1 MSNIPENEKINNTE
15 NSGGDEVFSTVFSD
29 PTEHKRTAPEKK
41 KNKLLIAIAS
51 ILAVAIFAGGTVA
64 VIKLIPER
72 EEEEITSPY
81 AEEIEVKAI
90 ESDSLSSVTVTNSEG
105 TVKLYSVAEK
115 AEGSDTE
122 TVNWY
127 VDGVDTALTSTST
140 ANQFVSA
147 VGNIKAMREITK
159 KTAEDCGLNS
169 PSATAVL
176 TPKEGDALTI
186 TMGAISPDNS
196 GYYCSVSDSEKIYLV
211 DSSYME
217 EFKVNALSFASTSA
231 MSAFAVPD
239 GASDYLSDDGTI
251 VTFDKLTVKSSK
263 FPETLHFASNTDEEL
278 SQYMGYVVTS
288 PSERIA
294 QNVEYVVEVFKSGV
308 QVSGAY
314 SYDVSQSSI
323 KAFGLDAPDFEAT
336 LDIMGKTMTYKFKLQ
351 EDGEYAAVCDD
362 SKLISKV
369 APSSLASFIDLGL
382 TDYYSS
388 WVCLYN
394 ISDLSS
400 LNIKVNDKAYNF
412 GITAN
417 EDEEAEDKYII
428 TLNGEKIDC
437 QSFQNFYQYCVSLS
451 CTDFKIENLTAS
463 PEITLDFAFNN
474 GTTPNSLVEFTK
486 ASDTRYQYSIGG
498 IDMGKTTAASMNK
511 FVKYLEKLAA
521 GEKIGSVS

>member
-1 MSNIPENEKINNTE
+1 MSNIPENEKLNNTE
-15 NSGGDEVFSTVFSD
+15 NNGGDEVFSTVFSD

-41 KNKLLIAIAS
+41 KSRLLIAIAS
-51 ILAVAIFAGGTVA
+51 VLAVAIFAGGTVA

-72 EEEEITSPY
+72 EEEQVSPY
-81 AEEIEVKAI
+81 AEEIEVKAV

-105 TVKLYSVAEK
+105 TVKLYSVTEK
-115 AEGSDTE
+115 TEDSDTE

-140 ANQFVSA
+140 AEQFVSA
-147 VGNIKAMREITK
+147 VGSVTAMREITEK
-159 KTAEDCGLNS
+159 SAEDCGLNT

-176 TPKEGDALTI
+176 TPKDGDELTI
-186 TMGAISPDNS
+186 KLGALSPDNS

-211 DSSYME
+211 DSSYNE
-217 EFKVNALSFASTSA
+217 EFQVNALSFASTSA
-231 MSAFAVPD
+231 MSAFSVPD
-239 GASDYLSDDGTI
+239 DASDYLSDDGTI
-251 VTFDKLTVKSSK
+251 ITFDKLTVKSSK
-263 FPETLHFASNTDEEL
+263 FPETLQFASNTDEEL
-278 SQYMGYVVTS
+278 SQYMSYVVTA

-294 QNVEYVVEVFKSGV
+294 QNVEYVVEIFKSGV
-308 QVSGAY
+308 QVTGAY
-314 SYDVSQSSI
+314 SYDVSASSI
-323 KAFGLDAPDFEAT
+323 KTFGLDAPDFEAT
-336 LDIMGKTMTYKFKLQ
+336 LDIKGKTMTYKFKLQ

-369 APSSLASFIDLGL
+369 SASSLSSFIDLGL

-388 WVCLYN
+388 WICLYN
-394 ISDLSS
+394 IGDLSS

-417 EDEEAEDKYII
+417 EDEEAEDKYVI
-428 TLNGEKIDC
+428 TLNGENIDC

-451 CTDFKIENLTAS
+451 CTDFKIDKLTSS

-474 GTTPNSLVEFTK
+474 GTTPNSLIEFTK

-498 IDMGKTTAASMNK
+498 IDMGKTTTASMNK
-511 FVKYLEKLAA
+511 FVKYLEKLAS
-521 GEKIGSVS
+521 GEKIGNVS